1 MADIFLLIDEYKELL
16 DEKDRLKDAT
26 TKNNKI
32 LEEKRK
38 ELAQAMIDAESPRI
52 SLYPRFLSFSMSAW
66 LLTGTA
72 FAPCSFMKS
81 SAISFFSPLGTL

>member
-52 SLYPRFLSFSMSAW
+52 SRGGFLCLFRA
-66 LLTGTA
+66 
-72 FAPCSFMKS
+72 
-81 SAISFFSPLGTL
+81 

>member
-1 MADIFLLIDEYKELL
+1 MADIFTLIDEYKGLM

-38 ELAQAMIDAESPRI
+38 ELAQAIRDAYGESWKDIPEEERLEKMAEFELQKKQKEVEN
-52 SLYPRFLSFSMSAW
+52 SVRELR
-66 LLTGTA
+66 
-72 FAPCSFMKS
+72 
-81 SAISFFSPLGTL
+81 